1 MWRIE
6 LFGVTTVT
14 TGDGTVSTTDLGGE
28 KPRRI
33 MEILALSAGVPV
45 PKDHL
50 AELLW
55 DGQPPPSYLGTL
67 ESYVC
72 VLRRTLGLGR
82 GRGATLRTVMRGY
95 LLDPAEVSV
104 DLLEFRRLL
113 RHSTVGADPRAAL
126 GRLDEALTL
135 VRGELLV
142 GDAYAAWAVTERETF
157 RRELV
162 EAATLAATHATTLG
176 EDEHAVQLAQRAIDA
191 DALAEDAWCL
201 LMGALWRTGR
211 TTEALRAYLALKEHL
226 AADLGVDP
234 SVAAQDLYLRI
245 LRSEGADHRPGGHD
259 ACEEVRVLVHLL
271 RQALA
276 SVRGPD
282 VLGPDALGPDHA
294 LARAVA
300 DLVA

>member
-14 TGDGTVSTTDLGGE
+14 TGDGIVSTTDLGGD

-95 LLDPAEVSV
+95 LLDPEEVSV
-104 DLLEFRRLL
+104 DLLEFRRLF

-126 GRLDEALTL
+126 GRLEEALAL
-135 VRGELLV
+135 VRGDLLV
-142 GDAYAAWAVTERETF
+142 ADAYAAWAVTERETF

-162 EAATLAATHATTLG
+162 EAATLAATHATALG
-176 EDEHAVQLAQRAIDA
+176 EDETAVRLAHRAIAA
-191 DALAEDAWCL
+191 DALSEDAWCL

-211 TTEALRAYLALKEHL
+211 TTEALRAYLELKDHL
-226 AADLGVDP
+226 ATELGVDP
-234 SVAAQDLYLRI
+234 AGGTQDLYLRI
-245 LRSEGADHRPGGHD
+245 LRSEGVDQRRGARD

-271 RQALA
+271 RQAVA
-276 SVRGPD
+276 SVRSTDG
-282 VLGPDALGPDHA
+282 LGPDHA

>member
-14 TGDGTVSTTDLGGE
+14 TGDGIASTTDLGGD

-33 MEILALSAGVPV
+33 MEILALAAGVPV

-82 GRGATLRTVMRGY
+82 GRGATLRTVTRGY

-113 RHSTVGADPRAAL
+113 RHSTVGADPRASLA
-126 GRLDEALTL
+126 RLEEALAL

-176 EDEHAVQLAQRAIDA
+176 EDEAAVRLARRAIAA
-191 DALAEDAWCL
+191 DALTESAWCL

-211 TTEALRAYLALKEHL
+211 TTEALRAYLALKDHL
-226 AADLGVDP
+226 ATELGVDP
-234 SVAAQDLYLRI
+234 SAGTQDLYLRI
-245 LRSEGADHRPGGHD
+245 LRSEGVHHRQDEHD
-259 ACEEVRVLVHLL
+259 AREEVRVLVHLL
-271 RQALA
+271 RQAVA
-276 SVRGPD
+276 SVRAADG
-282 VLGPDALGPDHA
+282 LGPDRAL
-294 LARAVA
+294 LRAVA

>member
-14 TGDGTVSTTDLGGE
+14 TGDGSVSATDLGGE
-28 KPRRI
+28 KSRQI
-33 MEILALSAGVPV
+33 LEILALSAGVPV

-82 GRGATLRTVMRGY
+82 GRGSTLRTVMRGY

-104 DLLEFRRLL
+104 DLLDFRRLL
-113 RHSTVGADPRAAL
+113 RHASVGADPRAAL
-126 GRLDEALTL
+126 AGLEEALAL

-142 GDAYAAWAVTERETF
+142 GDVYAAWAITERETF

-162 EAATLAATHATTLG
+162 EAATLAATLATTLG
-176 EDEHAVQLAQRAIDA
+176 EHDTAVRLAQRAIAVDV
-191 DALAEDAWCL
+191 LAEDAWSI

-226 AADLGVDP
+226 STELGVDP
-234 SVAAQDLYLRI
+234 SVATQDLYLRI
-245 LRSEGADHRPGGHD
+245 LRSEGVDHRPGEHD
-259 ACEEVRVLVHLL
+259 AHEEVRVLVHLL
-271 RQALA
+271 RQAVA
-276 SVRGPD
+276 CVRGAD
-282 VLGPDALGPDHA
+282 GLGPDHA